1 MAPYFL
7 ALRAVTQ
14 RNLAF
19 FLERQDAIQVTKTN
33 RKFYRV
39 TKKHAKVLQK
49 FGDRPVNNKNLPS
62 ACTSQLSKTYKKF
75 KYLGFESV

>member
-1 MAPYFL
+1 MKEGRLMAPYFL

-39 TKKHAKVLQK
+39 TKNHAKVLRK
-49 FGDRPVNNKNLPS
+49 FTDV
-62 ACTSQLSKTYKKF
+62 QLSTSEKHTNKEKR
-75 KYLGFESV
+75 

>member
-33 RKFYRV
+33 QNFIELQKTLRKFCGNLV
-39 TKKHAKVLQK
+39 IDKV
-49 FGDRPVNNKNLPS
+49 N
-62 ACTSQLSKTYKKF
+62 YKKF
-75 KYLGFESV
+75 APNLLLNCQKIQRKYKAI

>member
-19 FLERQDAIQVTKTN
+19 FLERQDAIQVEM
-33 RKFYRV
+33 
-39 TKKHAKVLQK
+39 
-49 FGDRPVNNKNLPS
+49 GCNKN
-62 ACTSQLSKTYKKF
+62 
-75 KYLGFESV
+75 

>member
-39 TKKHAKVLQK
+39 TKNHAKILKK
-49 FGDRPVNNKNLPS
+49 FGDIQVN
-62 ACTSQLSKTYKKF
+62 CKKF
-75 KYLGFESV
+75 APNP